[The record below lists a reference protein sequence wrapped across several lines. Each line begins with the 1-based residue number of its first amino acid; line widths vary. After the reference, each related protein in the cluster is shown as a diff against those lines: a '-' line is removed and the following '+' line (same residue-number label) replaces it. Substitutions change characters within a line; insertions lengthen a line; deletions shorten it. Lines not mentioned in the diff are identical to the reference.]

1 MEKTTNEFFYDGTSV
16 FPKDYSVAMAYI
28 PFQQDT
34 TEYDV
39 ETALKRGTLFVVLD
53 KPYLGAKAR

>member
-1 MEKTTNEFFYDGTSV
+1 MEKTKNDYFYEGVSV
-16 FPKDYSVAMAYI
+16 FPKRVGLAMAYI

-39 ETALKRGTLFVVLD
+39 ASALKKGTLFVALD
-53 KPYLGAKAR
+53 KPFTGARAK

>member
-1 MEKTTNEFFYDGTSV
+1 MEKIKDDCFYDGVSV
-16 FPKDYSVAMAYI
+16 LPKELSVAMAYI

-53 KPYLGAKAR
+53 KPFTGVKAK

>member
-1 MEKTTNEFFYDGTSV
+1 MEKYNNDFFYNGTSALPNDATV
-16 FPKDYSVAMAYI
+16 TMAYI

-39 ETALKRGTLFVVLD
+39 ATALKKGTLFVVLD
-53 KPYLGAKAR
+53 KPYTGVKPR

>member
-1 MEKTTNEFFYDGTSV
+1 MAENKNEFFYDGTPV
-16 FPKDYSVAMAYI
+16 FPKDVSVAMAYI

-53 KPYLGAKAR
+53 KPFLGAKAK